1 MVYSMRSRSE
11 ESMPAASPLSDHLSI
26 AELRDRYLTASSR
39 IEGIRWHALLLR
51 AQGRPQSDI
60 AEITQRSSR
69 WVSATIRRY
78 NDGGPDAIADQ
89 RVSNGKPPDLTVA
102 QQDALHQLLQSP
114 PPDGGIWTGLKVLA
128 WIEAQVG
135 GKRNLATAY
144 NYIHR
149 LNLPRHAERARPQEA
164 DDDTR

>member
-1 MVYSMRSRSE
+1 
-11 ESMPAASPLSDHLSI
+11 MPAASPLSAHLSI
-26 AELRDRYLTASSR
+26 VDLRERYLTASSR
-39 IEGIRWHALLLR
+39 VEGIRWHALLLR
-51 AQGRPQSDI
+51 AQGRTQADI

-89 RVSNGKPPDLTVA
+89 RSSNGKAPDLTIA
-102 QQDALHQLLQSP
+102 QQAALHQLLQNP

-128 WIEAQVG
+128 WIEGQVG
-135 GKRNLATAY
+135 GARNLATAY

-149 LNLPRHAERARPQEA
+149 LNLSRHVSRMPPQEA
-164 DDDTR
+164 DDDIR